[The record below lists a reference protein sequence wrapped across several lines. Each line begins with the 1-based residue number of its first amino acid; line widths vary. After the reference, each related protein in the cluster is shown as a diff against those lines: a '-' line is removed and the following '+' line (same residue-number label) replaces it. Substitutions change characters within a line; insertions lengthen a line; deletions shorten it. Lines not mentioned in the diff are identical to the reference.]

1 MMLVGLVWSGDW
13 RAFWASSG
21 AVAMPFLGRG
31 NLRMVFL
38 RLLRSVDGVVPGF
51 NWSSNSAILGARE
64 SRMTL
69 LGLVWNG
76 DGGILG
82 DELDSLFS

>member
-1 MMLVGLVWSGDW
+1 M
-13 RAFWASSG
+13 A
-21 AVAMPFLGRG
+21 
-31 NLRMVFL
+31 FL

-64 SRMTL
+64 LRMTL
-69 LGLVWNG
+69 LGLVWSG

>member
-1 MMLVGLVWSGDW
+1 M
-13 RAFWASSG
+13 A
-21 AVAMPFLGRG
+21 
-31 NLRMVFL
+31 FL

-64 SRMTL
+64 SAMTL
-69 LGLVWNG
+69 LGLLWSD

-82 DELDSLFS
+82 MNSTPCSLDIGPHFVLDMVHNCILVLIVL